1 MFEPVFDEIEND
13 ALRDYVS
20 ENLDTMASY
29 AQVRL
34 DALGTLEREGAIGIQ
49 SIHAASEEHNAM
61 LLGALI
67 PDWDWAQVKAAIHK
81 RLWNG
86 FCDLE
91 DGQGVPDEDW
101 LTLFESEGVGR
112 TIVEWAIVAAF
123 AALGGVLGSTAG
135 AVIGGSVGELLRE
148 LVIKF
153 VVKVLDQEVKD
164 SLGKFCTVLP
174 E

>member
-1 MFEPVFDEIEND
+1 MFEPVFDEIENET
-13 ALRDYVS
+13 LRDYVS
-20 ENLDTMASY
+20 ENLDTMTSY

-34 DALGTLEREGAIGIQ
+34 DALGMLEREGMIGIQ

-61 LLGALI
+61 LLGTLI
-67 PDWDWAQVKAAIHK
+67 PDWDWARIKAAIRK

-91 DGQGVPDEDW
+91 DGQGKPDEDW

-123 AALGGVLGSTAG
+123 AALGGVLASGVG

-164 SLGKFCTVLP
+164 SLGKYCAVLP